1 MGDDFPVLALNKQRN
16 DASGGMD
23 GQYVAPSGWR
33 GRLCCMTGDDDAAGR
48 M

>member
-1 MGDDFPVLALNKQRN
+1 MTFLVLALNKPRN

-23 GQYVAPSGWR
+23 GQNVAPSGWC
-33 GRLCCMTGDDDAAGR
+33 GRLCCMTGDDAAGR